1 MPLAISRARAAGLA
15 MLLMACSLSRPPA
28 ILPAAS
34 PAAQVLRVGV
44 ATLPSATDPATA
56 PIYGSGIT
64 RATYEPL
71 LRVRPGSFDTTPG
84 AADRLDVSADGLT
97 YTFHLRSN
105 ARWSD
110 DRAVTARDFVVAW
123 RRVLDPRTDSPAGDV
138 LAGIVK
144 GGAEYEELDPLKDAE
159 RIAGFLDRLG
169 LRAADDRTFVV
180 TLAQPAPWFRRAVTM
195 PELAPVRLG
204 ADGSLQKVG
213 NGPYR
218 VAATSTSEIVLVPN
232 DHYWAGRQKVDRLV
246 LVARGDVSAQLD
258 VYRKGS
264 FGTVSLDSA
273 PAATA
278 RRDGGLGRELSEV
291 PALQESW
298 IQFNVH
304 RAPFDN
310 PKVRLA
316 VAQSIDRGGLVH
328 GVLGDAALPVTAPV
342 PKGMPGYQPALKGQA
357 YDPARCRTTLDSS
370 GVSPADLQ
378 DVHLLVRD
386 LPLDK
391 AVAQYVADQVQS
403 HLGIKLVLDIKPST
417 EVTKRLVTGD
427 FQAQGPAGWIADYP
441 DEQNWM
447 DLFVSGSVAGQWS
460 RYSNPAYDR
469 LVRSADVEADPG
481 RRLQVY
487 QQAQQLVV
495 EEAPVAFLYQPLD
508 EVLVHSWVQGVQ
520 ASGMDN
526 WPGDLNPAGISI
538 APH

>member
-1 MPLAISRARAAGLA
+1 MPIASSRAGVAVVAALVI
-15 MLLMACSLSRPPA
+15 ACSASRPPA

-34 PAAQVLRVGV
+34 PATQVLRVGI
-44 ATLPSATDPATA
+44 AALPSVTDPATA
-56 PIYGSGIT
+56 PVYGSGIT

-71 LRVRPGSFDTTPG
+71 LRLRPGSFETAPG
-84 AADRLDVSADGLT
+84 AADRLDVSPDGLI
-97 YTFHLRSN
+97 YTFHIRSN

-110 DRAVTARDFVVAW
+110 DEAVTARDFVVAW

-138 LAGIVK
+138 LAGVVK
-144 GGAEYEELDPLKDAE
+144 GAAAYEELDPVKDAD
-159 RIAGFLDRLG
+159 RIAGFLDGLG
-169 LRAADDRTFVV
+169 LRAADDRTFIAN
-180 TLAQPAPWFRRAVTM
+180 LAQPAPWFRRAVTM

-204 ADGSLQKVG
+204 ADGSLQRFT

-218 VAATSTSEIVLVPN
+218 VASVSTSEIVLVPN
-232 DHYWAGRQKVDRLV
+232 QHYWAGRPKVDRLV
-246 LVARGDVSAQLD
+246 LVPRGDAGSQID

-264 FGTVSLDSA
+264 FGAVNLDSA

-316 VAQSIDRGGLVH
+316 IAQSIDRGGLVH
-328 GVLGDAALPVTAPV
+328 SVLGDAALPVTAPV

-378 DVHLLVRD
+378 DVRLLVRD
-386 LPLDK
+386 LPLDT

-403 HLGIKLVLDIKPST
+403 HLGIKLVLEIKPSI
-417 EVTKRLVTGD
+417 EVSKRLVTGD
-427 FQAQGPAGWIADYP
+427 FQAQGPGGWIADYP
-441 DEQNWM
+441 DDQDWM
-447 DLFVSGSVAGQWS
+447 DLFISGSVNGQWS

-469 LVRSADVEADPG
+469 LVHSADEELDPG

-495 EEAPVAFLYQPLD
+495 EEAPVAFLYQPLNA
-508 EVLVHSWVQGVQ
+508 VLVHSWVSGLQ

-526 WPGDLNPAGISI
+526 WPGDLNPAGISV
-538 APH
+538 AAH